1 MKRKSQ
7 SRARKQAVALLLLFV
22 AALAAW
28 GQEPPKADSSAA
40 PADKMVLSE
49 IDGLK
54 YDLLNA
60 RFSALQKDI
69 ELLMEKYRQSR
80 EVQALVTQQ
89 QALIAEFGTLT
100 TAALEAR
107 KLHPQQHRVNWELKK
122 IELIATPAAK

>member
-1 MKRKSQ
+1 MKRTN
-7 SRARKQAVALLLLFV
+7 RILLAFFVA

-40 PADKMVLSE
+40 PDDKLALSE
-49 IDGLK
+49 IEGLK

-60 RFSALQKDI
+60 RFTALQKDI

-107 KLHPQQHRVNWELKK
+107 KLHPQEYRVNWELKK
-122 IELIATPAAK
+122 IEPIATTPAK